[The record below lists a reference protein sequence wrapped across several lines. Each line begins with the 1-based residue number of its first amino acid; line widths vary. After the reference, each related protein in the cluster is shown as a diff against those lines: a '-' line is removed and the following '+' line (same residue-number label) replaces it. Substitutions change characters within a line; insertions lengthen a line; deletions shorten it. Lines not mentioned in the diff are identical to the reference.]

1 MIFLITGA
9 NNYIA
14 HDLINFFSENKSNKI
29 IGSYKKKIKKIK
41 KKNIFY
47 KKIDLKKKININF
60 KFDALI
66 HCAAAT
72 PLKSYNKKDYS
83 RINVTGLQNLLKFC
97 KQKAKYIILLST
109 ISVYGEINSKIIS
122 ERTPLKGM
130 NEYAK
135 SKIKMEND
143 LKKFSKKNNTK
154 ILILRLPGVIGKTIN
169 SNNFLSETISKIK
182 SNKEF
187 NIYNPNHFFNNLITT
202 KVLYRIIQKFINK
215 SKNKIEI
222 YNCASTK
229 PEKLISLI
237 LYLAKILKTTP
248 KFKLINSQ
256 SNSFNISTKKIL
268 QNNYPLM
275 STKLSLKE
283 IFSDI

>member
-1 MIFLITGA
+1 MIFLVTGA

-14 HDLINFFSENKSNKI
+14 RDLINFFSENKSNKI

-60 KFDALI
+60 GFDALI

-83 RINVTGLQNLLKFC
+83 RINVIGLQNLLKFC

-109 ISVYGEINSKIIS
+109 ISVYGKINSKIIS

-135 SKIKMEND
+135 SKIKMENE

-283 IFSDI
+283 IFSDS